1 MESMNQNFSVL
12 ATLITTNSTELN
24 IGLVTNY
31 IDYITRIVALLI
43 HAVYV
48 LFIIYFKEFQTRTML
63 FLHHV
68 NIISMIY
75 CIHYVFYIG
84 TQRPSFSSAEL
95 NAVLCYASEMVWIN
109 LKYLRLY
116 SLLLLAIYRYLS
128 VFKIQ
133 LHRKFSSSLFNMS
146 MPIVVIWA
154 MSLVMSFSLKYIFNT
169 TYSDLYCYEGY
180 SKYWLNSVLF
190 FIFLIMTSYVVPTV
204 IVIVLYKR
212 IIDKLKQLTKNLSN
226 KNPTH
231 ASVESNSNSRYLN
244 LLRKIRKTNK
254 ISEPSL
260 TVFTVQTK
268 SFDKSDAVNPVVR
281 NQTGNIFKIK
291 ENKNP
296 KQKRFI

>member
-1 MESMNQNFSVL
+1 
-12 ATLITTNSTELN
+12 
-24 IGLVTNY
+24 
-31 IDYITRIVALLI
+31 
-43 HAVYV
+43 
-48 LFIIYFKEFQTRTML
+48 
-63 FLHHV
+63 
-68 NIISMIY
+68 
-75 CIHYVFYIG
+75 
-84 TQRPSFSSAEL
+84 
-95 NAVLCYASEMVWIN
+95 
-109 LKYLRLY
+109 
-116 SLLLLAIYRYLS
+116 
-128 VFKIQ
+128 
-133 LHRKFSSSLFNMS
+133 
-146 MPIVVIWA
+146 
-154 MSLVMSFSLKYIFNT
+154 
-169 TYSDLYCYEGY
+169 
-180 SKYWLNSVLF
+180 
-190 FIFLIMTSYVVPTV
+190 VVPTV